1 MAGQGISGLQALAP
15 PKMAIGEAG
24 QIIANS
30 PTENQ
35 PITVTFS
42 APIDNAIIVL
52 TGTNNGGNRHS
63 YRITDV
69 QDGNF
74 TFIIEE
80 WKYHDGPHAAF
91 ETINDIAI
99 AEGTHELP
107 DGRTIC
113 IAQGTRLCR
122 ARTSAKDA
130 RYCG

>member
-1 MAGQGISGLQALAP
+1 
-15 PKMAIGEAG
+15 MAIGEAG

-80 WKYHDGPHAAF
+80 WEYHDGPHAAF

-107 DGRTIC
+107 WAHHSHCPRHAPMPRAHFRKGCAIL
-113 IAQGTRLCR
+113 RLVLR
-122 ARTSAKDA
+122 R
-130 RYCG
+130 